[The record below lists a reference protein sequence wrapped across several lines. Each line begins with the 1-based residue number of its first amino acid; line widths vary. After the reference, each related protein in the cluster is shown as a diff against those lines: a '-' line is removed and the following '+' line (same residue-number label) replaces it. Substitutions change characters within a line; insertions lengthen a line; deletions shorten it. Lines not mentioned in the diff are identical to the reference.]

1 MQNEFGYIDDKPFK
15 KCNTKKQSFSIISSD
30 EDGLEF
36 KINDISRFSFFD
48 TEKKIKAIYAVDSKL
63 TAITALRINPIS
75 YNFSAI
81 SSSVLKSDLF
91 FLKQGTLENDE
102 DIRHF
107 TTQTKIREFDYY
119 NDSIRRIFINNSID
133 SKYKLTG
140 NSLKYI
146 KISGRTTKNEK
157 IGELNTNDG
166 NTIEI
171 FLCKDFIYNHQYKGN
186 EKIVIENNSHLIL
199 KLKKGILFDEAYK
212 YILLLDSVIYLMT
225 FLKRRHKRLMIK
237 DFMKNKYLCRD
248 MRVDFE
254 ERKVNDR
261 NYLICDRKD
270 SKDTFMNLFHNLYS
284 INDDSKN
291 ALFPFLEF
299 DTKQSSLEI
308 KFLEYYKALD
318 YIKLKENLMKGK
330 GRNPNFLTEVLK
342 ENKSLKEKFF
352 GTQDEKDIE
361 EEIRSL
367 RNYYSHTGYY
377 IDNMQL
383 PIPTD
388 KPKRYKLINS
398 KWLYDVLDFVKVS
411 AYIEIYKLCGIAVDW
426 NSIIYNL

>member
-1 MQNEFGYIDDKPFK
+1 MGYKNLSNADIKIENSPIIFRPEQEKAIESTIKTFKTGNKMLWNAKMRFGKTLCALEVIKRMKFEK
-15 KCNTKKQSFSIISSD
+15 SIIITHRPVVDEGWYEDFGKIFYDTNNYTYGSKNKGYTVEELEKTQSNFIYFASIQDLRGSD
-30 EDGLEF
+30 EVGGKFIKNNEVF
-36 KINDISRFSFFD
+36 KINWDCIIID
-48 TEKKIKAIYAVDSKL
+48 EAHEGTTTELGDEVIKHL
-63 TAITALRINPIS
+63 T
-75 YNFSAI
+75 
-81 SSSVLKSDLF
+81 K
-91 FLKQGTLENDE
+91 EE
-102 DIRHF
+102 
-107 TTQTKIREFDYY
+107 
-119 NDSIRRIFINNSID
+119 
-133 SKYKLTG
+133 SKYSTKVL
-140 NSLKYI
+140 SL
-146 KISGRTTKNEK
+146 SGTPFN
-157 IGELNTNDG
+157 
-166 NTIEI
+166 
-171 FLCKDFIYNHQYKGN
+171 
-186 EKIVIENNSHLIL
+186 IL
-199 KLKKGILFDEAYK
+199 Q
-212 YILLLDSVIYLMT
+212 
-225 FLKRRHKRLMIK
+225 
-237 DFMKNKYLCRD
+237 
-248 MRVDFE
+248 DFE